1 LGSKIVNDD
10 RNASHYLFCHT
21 SKPNASTSQQVNNGK
36 KAVMTPMLPGQQFA
50 GDSAYLLM
58 SHDVIW
64 TNRMQVF
71 CIEVQQ

>member
-1 LGSKIVNDD
+1 
-10 RNASHYLFCHT
+10 
-21 SKPNASTSQQVNNGK
+21 
-36 KAVMTPMLPGQQFA
+36 MLPGQQFA

-71 CIEVQQ
+71 CIEVQQWGLVPKVVEYSQCVQYE